1 MNHLKQKFSYSLI
14 VGILFISSATLP
26 YELKSKELEFSDPE
40 KEGFSSERLQ
50 RIAPA
55 MQKYIDADLTPGVL
69 TAIMKNGKIIY
80 FETQGYMD
88 VAAKKPLK
96 DDAIFRIASMTK
108 PIASIALMM
117 LWEEGLFQ
125 LYDPVSKYIPS
136 FSEIKVS
143 TTSDASGKTGEL
155 VNPNREPNIRDMLTH
170 RAGLAN
176 SYLGNA
182 KAYDEIM
189 NADPKPENNAERI
202 DRLAKIP
209 LNYHPGEKWEYSHAT
224 DVVGHLVEV
233 ISGESLD
240 DFLKKRLFD
249 PLDMKDTHFYLD
261 DTKGGRLTAQ
271 YSPGEDLKINLQD
284 PGSDQSRWIKSEKKL
299 FSGSGGLVSTARD
312 YFRFQQ
318 MVLNKGELD
327 GTRILAPSTIS
338 LILENHTEDNLI
350 WLYGPGVGFG
360 LGYGVVLDRGLA
372 STSMAE
378 GSGFWGGAYCTL
390 SWIDPENQL
399 SGLIMTQLRPYRHI
413 NIRQDFQVL
422 TYQALM
428 E

>member
-1 MNHLKQKFSYSLI
+1 
-14 VGILFISSATLP
+14 
-26 YELKSKELEFSDPE
+26 
-40 KEGFSSERLQ
+40 
-50 RIAPA
+50 
-55 MQKYIDADLTPGVL
+55 
-69 TAIMKNGKIIY
+69 
-80 FETQGYMD
+80 
-88 VAAKKPLK
+88 
-96 DDAIFRIASMTK
+96 
-108 PIASIALMM
+108 
-117 LWEEGLFQ
+117 
-125 LYDPVSKYIPS
+125 
-136 FSEIKVS
+136 
-143 TTSDASGKTGEL
+143 
-155 VNPNREPNIRDMLTH
+155 
-170 RAGLAN
+170 
-176 SYLGNA
+176 
-182 KAYDEIM
+182 
-189 NADPKPENNAERI
+189 
-202 DRLAKIP
+202 
-209 LNYHPGEKWEYSHAT
+209 
-224 DVVGHLVEV
+224 
-233 ISGESLD
+233 
-240 DFLKKRLFD
+240 
-249 PLDMKDTHFYLD
+249 MKDTHFYLD